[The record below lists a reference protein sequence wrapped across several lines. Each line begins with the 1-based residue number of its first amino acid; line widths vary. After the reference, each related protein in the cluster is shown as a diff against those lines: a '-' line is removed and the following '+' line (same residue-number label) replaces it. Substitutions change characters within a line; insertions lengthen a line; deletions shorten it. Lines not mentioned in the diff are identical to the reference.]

1 MQSLFAS
8 RVRIWY
14 LLYDKHT
21 GNVLLPSKLFNL
33 EIAIRSFISSRHL
46 SSTRDVK
53 TTPIDIHLCLVD
65 HYEPQVGKPGK
76 DIASNRVKDWLERYP
91 KIASKHRDCQGLPP
105 KHSFFYPYDEYD
117 EWEFARIAELCRAGW
132 GELEI
137 HLHHWDDTSDG
148 VRGKLREAKR
158 LWAAKGMLAKWR
170 DGSPA
175 FGFIHG
181 NWALDN
187 GRRGE
192 SPNPCGVND
201 EISILLE
208 EGCYADFTF
217 PAWRSPAQ
225 PRMMN
230 ALYYATDDPK
240 KPKSYDWGERVKS
253 DHSLTAEHTEIAKK
267 ESKIDRSRLLLV
279 PGVLAPY
286 IERKGGRIRIAMD
299 DSDLAAYRRYHPARL
314 DRWVR
319 AGVGMRGEP
328 NHIFI
333 KLHCHGAADGNRE
346 ALLGEDLDA
355 LFTDAEARYNDGERY
370 RLHYA
375 TAREMANRIW
385 ELEGRE
391 ERIRNS

>member
-1 MQSLFAS
+1 MI
-8 RVRIWY
+8 V
-14 LLYDKHT
+14 
-21 GNVLLPSKLFNL
+21 FNM
-33 EIAIRSFISSRHL
+33 EIALLAFISSRHF
-46 SSTRDVK
+46 SSPLANGRKMTW
-53 TTPIDIHLCLVD
+53 DIHLCVVD
-65 HYEPQVGKPGK
+65 HYEPQVGKPRRETAK
-76 DIASNRVKDWLERYP
+76 RRVEDWLERYP
-91 KIASKHRDCQGLPP
+91 KIASKHRDCLGQPP

-117 EWEFARIAELCRAGW
+117 EWEFSRIAELCRDGW

-137 HLHHWDDTSDG
+137 HLHHWNDTSDG
-148 VRGKLREAKR
+148 VREKLREAKR
-158 LWAAKGMLAKWR
+158 LWADKGMLAKWR

-187 GRRGE
+187 GRWRE

-230 ALYYATDDPK
+230 AIYYAKDDPE
-240 KPKSYDWGERVKS
+240 KPKSYDRGDAARANSGGEY
-253 DHSLTAEHTEIAKK
+253 TEFITTEYTENTEIMNKGGGDGIPEHA
-267 ESKIDRSRLLLV
+267 RGGRLLMV
-279 PGVLAPY
+279 PGVLATY
-286 IERKGGRIRIAMD
+286 IERKGGKIRIAMD
-299 DSDLAAYRRYHPARL
+299 DSDLASYRRYHPARL

-319 AGVGMRGEP
+319 AGIHVQGAP

-333 KLHCHGAADGNRE
+333 KIHCHGAADANRE

-370 RLHYA
+370 RLHYV
-375 TAREMANRIW
+375 TAREMANRIYS
-385 ELEGRE
+385 LAG
-391 ERIRNS
+391 